1 MRRLLAILGLFGGLV
16 QAAEAPPEPPVPAA
30 LSFISEH
37 AVEGMRGGNLSGLAW
52 CGGALWTVSDRDD
65 DRLYRLQPSAEGSD
79 QPWQAEAESF
89 IAPTPPDSGLPWGM
103 STRVW
108 LSGLV
113 RGGNLDFEGIACDA
127 AGNRY
132 LVSEA
137 HAAVLQLPVSGAPN
151 WLRLPPG
158 LLSQARASGML
169 MNFNALFEGIA
180 VDPEGKR
187 LWLAA
192 ERERRGLLVAHR
204 DNSAWRCE
212 GSCVL
217 LAEGGKIEPPPELGS
232 ARKLPKDF
240 SDLAF
245 YRGKL
250 FTLERLAHQI
260 CRRDLAQA
268 KVERCWSFASAV
280 LAPERRYELPY
291 GVAEA
296 CRWTTRAP
304 GWASTMATMRAPM
317 ATCGPSSCASPRP
330 PAAGWGT
337 SDATAP
343 GQRLGRIMLV
353 LAWIAGLALATR
365 YFGVWED
372 RQRNPNQA
380 PQSIHG
386 DGYVELRLASSRQG
400 HYLLNG
406 QINGQGVTF
415 LLDTGATQ
423 VAVPEALAARLALER
438 GAPITLSTA
447 NGRATGWRTRLDQLQ
462 LGDIRLSGVAA
473 LIAPGMDGDEVLLG
487 MSALKQLEFTQRD
500 GTLVLRQNTSP

>member
-158 LLSQARASGML
+158 LLPQARATGML

-260 CRRDLAQA
+260 AAATWPRPRSSAAGRSPRRSWRRSVATSCLM
-268 KVERCWSFASAV
+268 ASRK
-280 LAPERRYELPY
+280 P
-291 GVAEA
+291 

-317 ATCGPSSCASPRP
+317 AMCGPSSCASPRP

-337 SDATAP
+337 SDATGARSAA
-343 GQRLGRIMLV
+343 GTDHAGAGLGRR
-353 LAWIAGLALATR
+353 AGA
-365 YFGVWED
+365 
-372 RQRNPNQA
+372 
-380 PQSIHG
+380 G
-386 DGYVELRLASSRQG
+386 D
-400 HYLLNG
+400 
-406 QINGQGVTF
+406 VTM
-415 LLDTGATQ
+415 
-423 VAVPEALAARLALER
+423 
-438 GAPITLSTA
+438 IS
-447 NGRATGWRTRLDQLQ
+447 
-462 LGDIRLSGVAA
+462 
-473 LIAPGMDGDEVLLG
+473 
-487 MSALKQLEFTQRD
+487 
-500 GTLVLRQNTSP
+500 